1 MVGVGELRSPFLY
14 IWDTYP
20 MILWGSHVGPFSWGD
35 TPPSP
40 LLLGYKK
47 KERSL
52 EPTLPKKY
60 IRKADPPLLRSF
72 VSPADRDMATRQSR
86 RLRGAAPEISPSFT
100 CFVCRDTEFTCANT
114 VERLSCCNNFVHR
127 RCQRRWIQHQI
138 TCGLCRQP
146 LVSTPT
152 TPTFR
157 LPVTSMT
164 RLQIIQRLE
173 DLLESDELQQ
183 HIEEVSVLFL
193 SLVVK
198 PPS

>member
-1 MVGVGELRSPFLY
+1 MGG
-14 IWDTYP
+14 YP
-20 MILWGSHVGPFSWGD
+20 PI
-35 TPPSP
+35 PPP
-40 LLLGYKK
+40 PWLQK

-60 IRKADPPLLRSF
+60 IRNAGPPLLRSF

-146 LVSTPT
+146 LVST
-152 TPTFR
+152 TPR

>member
-1 MVGVGELRSPFLY
+1 MGGYPPIPPPPWRKKRGA
-14 IWDTYP
+14 WD
-20 MILWGSHVGPFSWGD
+20 L
-35 TPPSP
+35 PP
-40 LLLGYKK
+40 
-47 KERSL
+47 
-52 EPTLPKKY
+52 PKKY
-60 IRKADPPLLRSF
+60 IRNAGDRLLRPF

-114 VERLSCCNNFVHR
+114 VQRLSCCNNFVHR
-127 RCQRRWIQHQI
+127 RCQRRWIQHQT

-164 RLQIIQRLE
+164 RLQIIERLE
-173 DLLESDELQQ
+173 QLLESDELQS
-183 HIEEVSVLFL
+183 HIEEVSVMFCVLAKQPT
-193 SLVVK
+193 S
-198 PPS
+198 P